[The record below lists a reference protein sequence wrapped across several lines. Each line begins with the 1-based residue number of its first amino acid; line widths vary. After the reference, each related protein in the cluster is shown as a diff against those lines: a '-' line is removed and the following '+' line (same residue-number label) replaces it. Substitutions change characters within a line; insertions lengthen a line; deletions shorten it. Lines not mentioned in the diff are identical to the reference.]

1 MIDRNEALRKLAM
14 NMARYSGIAPLAKP
28 LMGGLGA
35 ILMLHHV
42 SNDAPKPLGLNS
54 HLTITPGFLDEVL
67 TLMKQI
73 GYVFVDMDEA
83 LARIRKPSSGERFAT
98 ITADDGYRD
107 NLVEALPVLERH
119 GAPITVYVAPGLVEG
134 AVDVWWEL
142 LEDIVTKA
150 DAVRMPVTGV
160 ETVFDCTDAST
171 KRDSFCRILNH
182 LTEDIA
188 EEDQHGILRVMA
200 HDAGIDAQSAGRS
213 NVMGWDEVRR
223 MAHHPL
229 VTIGAHTVHHFNLK
243 RLPEH
248 QALAEMADAVARIAD
263 ATGERPRHMAFPY
276 GFPSAV
282 GRREVELAR
291 AAGFASAVTTRH
303 GLIRRGH
310 ARHLR
315 ALPRISLN
323 GRYQNIGYVQT
334 MLSGVTTPL
343 ANAGRQLVT
352 V

>member
-42 SNDAPKPLGLNS
+42 SDDMPKPLGLNA

-67 TLMKQI
+67 TLMKQM
-73 GYVFVDMDEA
+73 GYIFVDMDEA
-83 LARIRKPSSGERFAT
+83 LSRIRKPVPGLRFAT

-107 NLVEALPVLERH
+107 NLVEALPVLEKH

-134 AVDVWWEL
+134 AVDIWWEL
-142 LEDIVTKA
+142 VEDIVTIA
-150 DAVRMPVTGV
+150 DAVRLPGNGV
-160 ETVFDCTDAST
+160 SVEFDCRTEAA
-171 KRDSFCRILNH
+171 KRDSFWRIMKH
-182 LTEDIA
+182 LSESVS
-188 EEDQHGILRVMA
+188 EEDQRDVVRDMA
-200 HDAGIDAQSAGRS
+200 RKAGIDVKPARN
-213 NVMGWDEVRR
+213 NVMNWKEIGR
-223 MAHHPL
+223 MAGHPL

-243 RLPEH
+243 RLPEP
-248 QALAEMADAVARIAD
+248 QALAEMADAAARIAG
-263 ATGERPRHMAFPY
+263 ATGEMPRHMAFPY
-276 GFPSAV
+276 GFRSAV

-291 AAGFASAVTTRH
+291 RAGFASAVTTRH
-303 GLIRRGH
+303 GLIRPGH

-323 GRYQNIGYVQT
+323 GRYQNVGYVGT

>member
-42 SNDAPKPLGLNS
+42 SDSAPKPLGLNA

-67 TLMKQI
+67 TLMKGM
-73 GYVFVDMDEA
+73 GYTFVDMDEA
-83 LARIRKPSSGERFAT
+83 LTRIRKPLSGSRFAT

-107 NLVEALPVLERH
+107 NLVEAFPVLESH
-119 GAPITVYVAPGLVEG
+119 AAPITVYVAPGLVEG
-134 AVDVWWEL
+134 VADVWWEL
-142 LEDIVTKA
+142 LEDIVTEA
-150 DAVRMPVTGV
+150 DTVRLNCNGASV
-160 ETVFDCTDAST
+160 EFDCRTEAA
-171 KRDSFCRILNH
+171 KRDSFCRIMKH
-182 LTEDIA
+182 LSEDIS
-188 EEDQHGILRVMA
+188 EEDQRDVVRGMA
-200 HDAGIDAQSAGRS
+200 REAGIDAKPGRN
-213 NVMGWDEVRR
+213 NVMSWKEISRIAR
-223 MAHHPL
+223 HPL

-243 RLPEH
+243 RLSEH
-248 QALAEMADAVARIAD
+248 QALSEMADAAVRIAD
-263 ATGERPRHMAFPY
+263 ATGEKPRHMAFPY

-291 AAGFASAVTTRH
+291 KAGFASAVTTRH
-303 GLIRRGH
+303 GLIRPGH

>member
-42 SNDAPKPLGLNS
+42 SDDAPKPLGLNA

-67 TLMKQI
+67 ILMKGM

-83 LARIRKPSSGERFAT
+83 LARIRNPPAGSRFAT

-107 NLVEALPVLERH
+107 NFAEALPVLEKH
-119 GAPITVYVAPGLVEG
+119 AAPITVYVAPGLVEG
-134 AVDVWWEL
+134 VIDVWWEL

-150 DAVRMPVTGV
+150 DAVRLSVDGAA
-160 ETVFDCTDAST
+160 TVLDCTDAPA
-171 KRDSFCRILNH
+171 KRDSFCRILNY

-188 EEDQHGILRVMA
+188 EEDQHGVLRAMA
-200 HDAGIDAQSAGRS
+200 DEAGIDALGTGRS
-213 NVMGWDEVRR
+213 NVMDWDEIRR
-223 MAHHPL
+223 MALHPL
-229 VTIGAHTVHHFNLK
+229 VTIGAHTVHHYSLK
-243 RLPEH
+243 RLAEAA
-248 QALAEMADAVARIAD
+248 ALSEMADAAARIAEV
-263 ATGERPRHMAFPY
+263 TGEKPRHMAFPY

-282 GRREVELAR
+282 GLREVELAR
-291 AAGFASAVTTRH
+291 KAGFASAVTTRH
-303 GLIRRGH
+303 GLIRPGH

-323 GRYQNIGYVQT
+323 GRYQNIGYIRT

>member
-42 SNDAPKPLGLNS
+42 SDDAPKPLGLNA
-54 HLTITPGFLDEVL
+54 HLTITPRFLDEVL
-67 TLMKQI
+67 TLMKQM

-83 LARIRKPSSGERFAT
+83 LARIRKPVDGPRFAT

-107 NLVEALPVLERH
+107 NFTEALPVLERH
-119 GAPITVYVAPGLVEG
+119 AAPITIYVAPGLVEG

-150 DAVRMPVTGV
+150 DAVRLPSAGA
-160 ETVFDCTDAST
+160 ETVFDCAELAA
-171 KRDSFCRILNH
+171 KRDSFCRILNY

-188 EEDQHGILRVMA
+188 EEDQHGILRGMA
-200 HDAGIDAQSAGRS
+200 DDAGIDAQVVGRG
-213 NVMGWDEVRR
+213 NVMGWDEIGR
-223 MAHHPL
+223 MARHPL
-229 VTIGAHTVHHFNLK
+229 VTIGAHTIHHYSLK
-243 RLPEH
+243 RLPEG
-248 QALAEMADAVARIAD
+248 LAYSEIMDAATRIAD
-263 ATGERPRHMAFPY
+263 MTGEKPRHMAFPY
-276 GFPSAV
+276 GFPAAV
-282 GRREVELAR
+282 GRREVELAKK
-291 AAGFASAVTTRH
+291 AGFASAVTTRH
-303 GLIRRGH
+303 GLIRPGH

-323 GRYQNIGYVQT
+323 GRYQNVGYVQT

-343 ANAGRQLVT
+343 ANAGKQLVT